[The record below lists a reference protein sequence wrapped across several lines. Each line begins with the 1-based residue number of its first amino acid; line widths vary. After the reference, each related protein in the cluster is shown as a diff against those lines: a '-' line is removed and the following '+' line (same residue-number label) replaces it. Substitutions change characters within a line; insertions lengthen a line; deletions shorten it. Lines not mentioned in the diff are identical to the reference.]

1 VPSTTVRRRGAKR
14 TTASKTSELENKL
27 DDIVS
32 ILRATA
38 AADPAGSS
46 TPAIGSLTC
55 LKDRPGPYTS
65 GPYTPESSGHQLQE
79 RDLVLFRERYLQFF
93 PLLELPQE
101 MTAVQLQQ
109 DKPMLCLAILV
120 LSAKGHAKQ
129 VLLSKDLREI
139 LARKISAEGERSM
152 DLLQSVLVCIAW

>member
-1 VPSTTVRRRGAKR
+1 
-14 TTASKTSELENKL
+14 L

-46 TPAIGSLTC
+46 TPAIASLTC

-65 GPYTPESSGHQLQE
+65 EPSGHQLQE
-79 RDLVLFRERYLQFF
+79 RDLVMFRERYLQFF
-93 PLLELPQE
+93 PLLELPRE

-109 DKPMLCLAILV
+109 DKPMLCLAIQV

-129 VLLSKDLREI
+129 VLLSKDLRET

>member
-1 VPSTTVRRRGAKR
+1 
-14 TTASKTSELENKL
+14 L

-46 TPAIGSLTC
+46 TPAIASLTC

-65 GPYTPESSGHQLQE
+65 ESSEHQLQE
-79 RDLVLFRERYLQFF
+79 RDLVTFRERYLQFF
-93 PLLELPQE
+93 PLLELPRE

-109 DKPMLCLAILV
+109 DKPMLCLAIQV
-120 LSAKGHAKQ
+120 LSAKGHAEQ
-129 VLLSKDLREI
+129 VLLSKDLRET
-139 LARKISAEGERSM
+139 LARKIAAEGERSM
-152 DLLQSVLVCIAW
+152 DLLQSVLVCVAW